1 MHAADLA
8 RRLGIPRVLVPPLAS
23 TLSAFG
29 MLAAEVI
36 RDYTLT
42 VMLAGDTSADEL
54 DARLDVLAQRGRQ
67 EVEAEGV
74 PPADIHIERYLDVR
88 YRGQSYE
95 LLVPFKAGLLE
106 DFHRL
111 HGAAYGYARPEA
123 AVEIVNL
130 RVRAIGAIEK
140 PVLAPQPLGEA
151 DGSAAIFDHR
161 DVVFSTGVRR
171 LLSIEARRPGQP
183 RRCCLATRFLDQ
195 QLSLEPIQPSWSG
208 HPTAPVSM
216 CMAICGLKLDQGS
229 DVCRILS
236 LDWN

>member
-1 MHAADLA
+1 M
-8 RRLGIPRVLVPPLAS
+8 
-23 TLSAFG
+23 
-29 MLAAEVI
+29 I

-171 LLSIEARRPGQP
+171 TPFYRGEAPWPTPALLPGNQIPGPAVIVRADTTILVGPSDRASVDVYGNLWIEIR
-183 RRCCLATRFLDQ
+183 
-195 QLSLEPIQPSWSG
+195 SG
-208 HPTAPVSM
+208 E
-216 CMAICGLKLDQGS
+216 
-229 DVCRILS
+229 
-236 LDWN
+236 